1 MELEALAIPFQS
13 MSEILKEYRDNLIKL
28 EKLTRLQALVSGM
41 TSPVA
46 LQEACRASLNKR
58 CKV

>member
-28 EKLTRLQALVSGM
+28 E
-41 TSPVA
+41 
-46 LQEACRASLNKR
+46 E
-58 CKV
+58 